1 VFLVGYQNVYQH
13 ANQFIIST
21 IYYLFEKVVKSGA
34 IFLKNPLLPPR
45 RYSPPF
51 TTINRYSPPL
61 IAINRPFTAI
71 YLHISKKITTF
82 ARFFKVYHTPSN
94 LWAN

>member
-1 VFLVGYQNVYQH
+1 VFLVGYQNIYQH
-13 ANQFIIST
+13 ANRFIISV

-51 TTINRYSPPL
+51 TAIHHHSP
-61 IAINRPFTAI
+61 IFTAI
-71 YLHISKKITTF
+71 H
-82 ARFFKVYHTPSN
+82 RH
-94 LWAN
+94 